1 MSEIT
6 AGPPGLTELGKR
18 IEMLR
23 IERGLSKQHLAR
35 HAGTSRQQLWRVMT
49 GKSELTPTL
58 RLRIADALDIAAPEL
73 SMTPARA
80 KPGVAGT
87 AHAAPQQITPPRL
100 AEKQVTADQ
109 SLTDYVASPDALTR
123 TLTTMPAGAH
133 GWRIKR
139 AYLDALEDAALASG
153 HTLDAQFFDLRR
165 RVLAGEL

>member
-1 MSEIT
+1 MAEIT
-6 AGPPGLTELGKR
+6 LGAPGLTELGKR

-58 RLRIADALDIAAPEL
+58 RTRIADALNVAAPEL
-73 SMTPARA
+73 GRL
-80 KPGVAGT
+80 GT
-87 AHAAPQQITPPRL
+87 RTPPTMLDARPAGERAPL
-100 AEKQVTADQ
+100 AEYLGSNEAV
-109 SLTDYVASPDALTR
+109 SR
-123 TLTTMPAGAH
+123 TLSTMPAGEH

-153 HTLDAQFFDLRR
+153 HTLDFSFFDLRR
-165 RVLAGEL
+165 RVLAREL

>member
-1 MSEIT
+1 MAEIT
-6 AGPPGLTELGKR
+6 AGTPGLTELGKR

-58 RLRIADALDIAAPEL
+58 RLRIADALNVAAPEL
-73 SMTPARA
+73 TMS
-80 KPGVAGT
+80 
-87 AHAAPQQITPPRL
+87 PPR
-100 AEKQVTADQ
+100 ARPATTA
-109 SLTDYVASPDALTR
+109 SPRASAPVYLTEYVASPDAVTR
-123 TLTTMPAGAH
+123 TLSTMPSGEH
-133 GWRIKR
+133 GWRVKR

-153 HTLDAQFFDLRR
+153 HTLESSFFDLRR

>member
-1 MSEIT
+1 MAEVQSG
-6 AGPPGLTELGKR
+6 APGLTELGKR

-58 RLRIADALDIAAPEL
+58 RMRIADALDVAAPEL
-73 SMTPARA
+73 AALRPRTRSGACPPAVPSPRA
-80 KPGVAGT
+80 SLDEYLGNV
-87 AHAAPQQITPPRL
+87 HA
-100 AEKQVTADQ
+100 V
-109 SLTDYVASPDALTR
+109 SR
-123 TLTTMPAGAH
+123 TLATMPAGEH
-133 GWRIKR
+133 GWRVKR

-153 HTLDAQFFDLRR
+153 RTLDSNFFDLRR